1 MKGKR
6 GISQPMYAAFFVH
19 YFLINNQIICYF
31 QVRIRS
37 SILQQLKD
45 LKALREDAVLTEN
58 EFSSQKE
65 KLN

>member
-1 MKGKR
+1 
-6 GISQPMYAAFFVH
+6 MYAAFFVH

-31 QVRIRS
+31 SVRIRS

-65 KLN
+65 KLLKELKSL